1 MWKYIVKRLITT
13 FLLLFGITFIVY
25 LIMEITPGDPVMI
38 KLGTDYTPE
47 LYETTKVQ
55 MGLDKPFL
63 YRYFKYVYDVFIHFD
78 FGISYLGRD
87 VVKEIVMRA
96 PKTFLISLLSIVVS
110 AVIGIPLGIYSALNQ
125 NTWKDNGAMVF
136 ALLGVSMPDFWV
148 GQLLTLFF
156 ALRLRLLPAT
166 GLMGPEYLILP
177 VVTCSFATLA
187 NVARMTRSSMLEV
200 IRQDY
205 ITTARAK
212 GQTRS
217 KIIWK
222 HALKNALIPI
232 ITVIGTRASYM
243 MGGVMVVETVFG
255 IGGMGT
261 LMMSSINSLDHSMVL
276 SCVMFISI
284 FSCIIILITDIMY
297 AFADPRIRSEYQST
311 KKRARKEE
319 KAA

>member
-1 MWKYIVKRLITT
+1 MWKYIVKRLVTT

-25 LIMEITPGDPVMI
+25 FIMEITPGDPVMI

-47 LYETTKVQ
+47 LYEITKVQ

-63 YRYFKYVYDVFIHFD
+63 YRYFKYVYDVFVHFD
-78 FGISYLGRD
+78 FGTSYLGRD

-177 VVTCSFATLA
+177 VITCSFATLA

-261 LMMSSINSLDHSMVL
+261 LMMTSINSLDHSMVL

-284 FSCIIILITDIMY
+284 FSCIIILLTDIMY
-297 AFADPRIRSEYQST
+297 AFADPRIRSEYQSS
-311 KKRARKEE
+311 KKRSRKGRS
-319 KAA
+319 AA